1 MEEQFSILINQTY
14 LKEVLMELKNEA
26 NIFSCIYFSPEVSSE
41 TIDKLKNDPVV
52 DVLEF
57 RETDEG
63 EMEFTFGHSIGY
75 FKVIVDEDDVD
86 RILRIAKANNAKV
99 DIMCPLEDGPGL
111 NHIYYYLEKEN
122 GFSEEEVDVIRRNP
136 IAKVKGLSRIN
147 PSDRK
152 EGVLFNLSTTLGNID
167 VVSRNLNVS
176 KKLACSYVDDV
187 EIDLFEY
194 VGVVTPKFEM

>member
-1 MEEQFSILINQTY
+1 ME
-14 LKEVLMELKNEA
+14 MKNEA
-26 NIFSCIYFSPEVSSE
+26 NIFSYIYFSPEVSKE

-52 DVLEF
+52 DVLELH
-57 RETDEG
+57 ETDEG
-63 EMEFTFGHSIGY
+63 DMEFTFGHSIGH
-75 FKVIVDEDDVD
+75 FKVIVDDDDDVI
-86 RILRIAKANNAKV
+86 RILQIAKANNAKV
-99 DIMCPLEDGPGL
+99 DIMCLIEDGPGL

-194 VGVVTPKFEM
+194 VGIVTPTFEM

>member
-1 MEEQFSILINQTY
+1 ME
-14 LKEVLMELKNEA
+14 MKNEA
-26 NIFSCIYFSPEVSSE
+26 NIFSYIIFSPEVSSE

-52 DVLEF
+52 DILEL

-63 EMEFTFGHSIGY
+63 DMEFTFGHSIGH
-75 FKVIVDEDDVD
+75 FKVIVDDDDDDAVS

-99 DIMCPLEDGPGL
+99 DIMCLLEDYPGL
-111 NHIYYYLEKEN
+111 NHLYYYLEKEN
-122 GFSEEEVDVIRRNP
+122 GFSKEEVDAIRRNP
-136 IAKVKGLSRIN
+136 IANVKGLSRIN

-152 EGVLFNLSTTLGNID
+152 EGVLFNLCTAIGDID

-187 EIDLFEY
+187 EIDLFDY
-194 VGVVTPKFEM
+194 VGVATPEFEM